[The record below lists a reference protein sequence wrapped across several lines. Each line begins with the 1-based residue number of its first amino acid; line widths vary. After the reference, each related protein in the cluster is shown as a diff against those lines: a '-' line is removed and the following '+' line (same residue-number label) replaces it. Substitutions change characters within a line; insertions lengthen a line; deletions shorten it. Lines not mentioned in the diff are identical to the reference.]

1 MTRVSVLRQL
11 LPTGGAA
18 ASAGASRR
26 AQKHARS
33 AAWAFAGAS
42 PAAFVRQATFCA
54 LLTFAGAA
62 GAQAPGAP
70 AAAQVAPAPSQPA
83 QLDDFAAYVDSA
95 RKTFNVPGIAVAI
108 VKDGKVVM
116 EQGFGIREISK
127 PDKVDAN
134 TLFAIASNTKAFT
147 AASLQQL
154 AEQGKL
160 KMDDRVIDHLPWFR
174 MSDPY
179 VTHEMRI
186 RDLLAHRSGLSLG
199 AGDLLYWPPSS
210 YTTKE
215 VVERLRDVPLKNGFR
230 SGYAYDNILFAVATL
245 VIEQASGQTYADYVR
260 QHIFKPVGMD
270 ESVIDK
276 TYLKPGMDVAVGHA
290 RSNFKDLVTVPPMA
304 WLNDPG
310 AGGIYAS
317 VHDLAKWMNVQLAG
331 GALSGDGADASA
343 PRLFS
348 KDSQNQMW
356 SMLTPI
362 SIGKPPIP
370 ELAPLI
376 PHFYGYG
383 EGWFLSDYRNQ
394 RLVWHTGGWPGM
406 VSRVTLVPELHLGV
420 VVLTNQESGAAFNAV
435 TYRVL
440 DAYLNGAQGAAAAG
454 STTLT
459 DWVAVYDKAVK
470 KAGSKADDSQ
480 AAHEKNRAKGSR
492 PSLAL
497 ASYAGTYRDP
507 WYGDVVI
514 SQEGGKLRLRFSK
527 TAQLIG
533 TMTPWQHDTFTVRW
547 DDRAL
552 NADAFV
558 SFSLDMD
565 GHIREVRMQ
574 PISPLTDFSFDFQ
587 DLRLTPVAQPVADT
601 ADDDE

>member
-1 MTRVSVLRQL
+1 MSQRFFSPRL
-11 LPTGGAA
+11 
-18 ASAGASRR
+18 AGC
-26 AQKHARS
+26 
-33 AAWAFAGAS
+33 
-42 PAAFVRQATFCA
+42 CA
-54 LLTFAGAA
+54 LFVMATSAW
-62 GAQAPGAP
+62 AQAPTAD
-70 AAAQVAPAPSQPA
+70 PSTLPT
-83 QLDDFAAYVDSA
+83 QLHDFGSYVDSA

-116 EQGFGIREISK
+116 EQGFGLREIGK
-127 PDKVDAN
+127 PDQVDAH

-147 AASLQQL
+147 AAALQQL

-179 VTHEMRI
+179 VTNEMRI

-199 AGDLLYWPPSS
+199 AGDLLYWPPTS
-210 YTTKE
+210 YSTRD
-215 VVERLRDVPLKNGFR
+215 VVERLRNVPIQNGFR
-230 SGYAYDNILFAVATL
+230 SNYAYDNILFAVATL
-245 VIEQASGQTYADYVR
+245 VIEQASGQSYADYVR
-260 QHIFKPVGMD
+260 EHIFKPVGMD
-270 ESVIDK
+270 ESLIDK
-276 TYLKPGMDVAVGHA
+276 TGLKPGMDVAMGHA
-290 RSNFKDLVTVPPMA
+290 EFNFKDLKPVPPMA

-317 VHDLAKWMNVQLAG
+317 VHDLSKWMNVQLAG
-331 GALSGDGADASA
+331 GVLPTNGADGKPA
-343 PRLFS
+343 RLFS
-348 KDSQNQMW
+348 EDSQQQMW

-362 SIGKPPIP
+362 TIGTPPIP
-370 ELAPLI
+370 ELAPLT

-383 EGWFLSDYRNQ
+383 ERWFLSDYRGQ
-394 RLVWHTGGWPGM
+394 QLVWHTGGWPGM

-440 DAYLNGAQGAAAAG
+440 DAYLNPDKK
-454 STTLT
+454 T

-470 KAGSKADDSQ
+470 LGEAKADDSLAKHE
-480 AAHEKNRAKGSR
+480 AARDKNSK
-492 PSLAL
+492 PSLPL
-497 ASYAGTYRDP
+497 AQYAGTYRDP
-507 WYGDVVI
+507 WYGDVII
-514 SQEGGKLRLRFSK
+514 SHENGKLRLRFSK

-558 SFSLDMD
+558 NFSMDVD
-565 GHIREVRMQ
+565 GHVREVRMQ
-574 PISPLTDFSFDFQ
+574 PMSPLTDFSFDFQ
-587 DLRLTPVAQPVADT
+587 DLRLAPLKPAA
-601 ADDDE
+601 EEE

>member
-1 MTRVSVLRQL
+1 MPKTFSRPTLSLGTVSLFVLL
-11 LPTGGAA
+11 ALAGS
-18 ASAGASRR
+18 ASAQTPPAPVASD
-26 AQKHARS
+26 
-33 AAWAFAGAS
+33 
-42 PAAFVRQATFCA
+42 
-54 LLTFAGAA
+54 AGAA
-62 GAQAPGAP
+62 STTINSS
-70 AAAQVAPAPSQPA
+70 AALPSQL
-83 QLDDFAAYVDSA
+83 QDFGAYVDSA
-95 RKTFNVPGIAVAI
+95 RKTFDVPGIAVAI

-116 EQGFGIREISK
+116 EQGFGLREIGK
-127 PDKVDAN
+127 PDKVDAH

-147 AASLQQL
+147 AAALQQL

-199 AGDLLYWPPSS
+199 AGDLLYWPPTS

-215 VVERLRDVPLKNGFR
+215 VVERLRDVPIKNGFR

-245 VIEQASGQTYADYVR
+245 VIEQTSGQSYADYVR
-260 QHIFKPVGMD
+260 THLFQPVGMD
-270 ESVIDK
+270 ESLIDK
-276 TYLKPGMDVAVGHA
+276 TYLKPGMDVATGHA
-290 RSNFKDLVTVPPMA
+290 RANFENLEPVPPMA

-331 GALSGDGADASA
+331 GVLPGPEKDGKPA
-343 PRLFS
+343 RLFS
-348 KDSQNQMW
+348 EDSQQQMW

-362 SIGKPPIP
+362 TINKPPIP
-370 ELAPLI
+370 ELAPLT

-383 EGWFLSDYRNQ
+383 ESWFLSDYRNQ

-406 VSRVTLVPELHLGV
+406 VSRITLVPELHLGV

-440 DAYLNGAQGAAAAG
+440 DAYLKSSQPAGAA
-454 STTLT
+454 LT

-470 KAGSKADDSQ
+470 QAESKSDTSFAT
-480 AAHEKNRAKGSR
+480 HEKDRDKNSK

-497 ASYAGTYRDP
+497 AKYAGTYRDP
-507 WYGDVVI
+507 WYGDVII
-514 SQEGGKLRLRFSK
+514 SNEGGKLRLRFSK

-533 TMTPWQHDTFTVRW
+533 TLSPWQHDTFTVRW
-547 DDRAL
+547 DDRDL
-552 NADAFV
+552 NADAFI

-565 GHIREVRMQ
+565 GHIREVRME

-587 DLRLTPVAQPVADT
+587 DLRLTPINAGPSNTDG
-601 ADDDE
+601 E